1 MQALKKIQGVN
12 NSACPQEAHMQ
23 TSILTRHHEVDDT
36 LRRYV
41 LQRIQTSLS
50 LLIGNIKSVVI
61 KLGTQASNS
70 GEKLKACDIEISVN
84 GTEMVVVS
92 SQTTHWLAAID
103 QAVEAA
109 ARAVRRKLGQV
120 KKKPRFLK
128 LSRAK

>member
-1 MQALKKIQGVN
+1 
-12 NSACPQEAHMQ
+12 MQ

-50 LLIGNIKSVVI
+50 LLIGSIKSVVI